1 MIAGKFLSNQR
12 SQFAFAL
19 MKGGLKAVS
28 LLCLDLRKSFANGCI
43 GELVI
48 RFRTPWKP
56 IIQVR

>member
-1 MIAGKFLSNQR
+1 VIAGKFLSNQR

-28 LLCLDLRKSFANGCI
+28 LRKSLANGCI